1 MKKKISEKKNAERN
15 WAIAQ
20 LSCEK
25 KKKLYCNLAI
35 VLQDRRLEKKICI
48 AIVLQEKGVVGWF
61 VLQWAGIVLQYR
73 SLDKGIGSQYTD
85 CIVTRR
91 G

>member
-1 MKKKISEKKNAERN
+1 MQNGIGLLPNCLVKN
-15 WAIAQ
+15 
-20 LSCEK
+20 K
-25 KKKLYCNLAI
+25 I
-35 VLQDRRLEKKICI
+35 VLQPYNCIVRERAGKKNCI

>member
-1 MKKKISEKKNAERN
+1 MKKKMHNGIGLLHNCLVKKKN
-15 WAIAQ
+15 
-20 LSCEK
+20 
-25 KKKLYCNLAI
+25 LYCNLAI
-35 VLQDRRLEKKICI
+35 VLQERGLEKKNCI

-61 VLQWAGIVLQYR
+61 VLQWAGIVLHYR